1 MRWAVLGALLL
12 AAPGAGACSGGSSAV
27 TPDGGEAGDLV
38 GAFSV
43 LLNEA
48 LDGTPAYASIIGNV
62 HSGPTPSAV
71 QLNVS
76 DTAGDCQLSKPLAH
90 VCGSGC
96 GGTAVCV
103 ADGVCQ
109 NNPTLED
116 VGAVTVSGVAK
127 ATGEKT
133 VMLTSVNGNYSVTA
147 DDEPAYP
154 PFSEGDDVEVDATG
168 GKYPAFSIRAKAIA
182 PLVLPAG
189 TVTVQRNQPVPLKW
203 TAAGAAATSKIHVK
217 LEISHH
223 GGLKGQIDCDT
234 TDTGTLEI
242 SASLVTEL
250 VDLGYSGYPSIT
262 VSRSAIGSTTIAPGR
277 VELRLGEDII
287 RDVQIPGLVSCTGDA
302 DCPTGQTCQ
311 TDLQCK

>member
-1 MRWAVLGALLL
+1 MPGALLL
-12 AAPGAGACSGGSSAV
+12 AALCADACSGGSSASI
-27 TPDGGEAGDLV
+27 PDGGDAGDPV

-48 LDGTPAYASIIGNV
+48 LDGTPAYVLIVGNV
-62 HSGPTPSAV
+62 HSGPTPLAV
-71 QLNVS
+71 QLTVS
-76 DTAGDCQLSKPLAH
+76 DTAGSCQLSKPVAYA
-90 VCGSGC
+90 CGSGC

-109 NNPTLED
+109 NSPTLED

-127 ATGEKT
+127 AMGDKT
-133 VMLTSVNGNYSVTA
+133 VMLTSVNGNYSPTA
-147 DDEPAYP
+147 DEEPAYP

-168 GKYPAFSIRAKAIA
+168 GKYAAFSIRAKAIA
-182 PLVLPAG
+182 PLVLPAD
-189 TVTVQRNQPVPLKW
+189 TVTVQRNQPVSLKW

-234 TDTGTLEI
+234 TDTGALDI
-242 SASLVTEL
+242 SGSLVTEL

-262 VSRSAIGSTTIAPGR
+262 VSRSAIGSTTIALGR
-277 VELRLGEDII
+277 VDLRVGEDII
-287 RDVQIPGLVSCTGDA
+287 RDVQIPGLVSCTADA